1 MLINEVI
8 LEDQNDILNDIEE
21 YIVRAKARGFTKI
34 STPTLLAKI
43 RSSGYSIDNTSFM
56 NLIRTISSVGSV
68 NKAEIK
74 LDSAISTTPQ
84 NKDDN
89 TVSNMAA
96 KQIKKGMK

>member
-8 LEDQNDILNDIEE
+8 SEDQSDILNDIEE

-34 STPTLLAKI
+34 STPTLLAKLQ
-43 RSSGYSIDNTSFM
+43 SSGYSIDNSSFM
-56 NLIRTISSVGSV
+56 NLVRTISAVGSV
-68 NKAEIK
+68 NKIEIK
-74 LDSAISTTPQ
+74 LNSAIPANTQ
-84 NKDDN
+84 DKEDK